1 MRLQLSPAIRAVP
14 FPGWATYPLLVVGDN
29 TADEAGIC
37 VAERGHEAAQ
47 GLLVEL
53 SHCPEH
59 SPARAAAGGAV
70 PKAAHL
76 LQPHDALHCV
86 KRKADV
92 GRAQDQESALGGWV
106 GQRSG
111 ALPRRG
117 TGMLNMKDF
126 TPPGKVGI
134 TGPIGQTGKLRLRR

>member
-1 MRLQLSPAIRAVP
+1 M
-14 FPGWATYPLLVVGDN
+14 VGDN
-29 TADEAGIC
+29 TADEAGVR

-53 SHCPEH
+53 SHRPEH

-76 LQPHDALHCV
+76 LQPHDALHYV

-92 GRAQDQESALGGWV
+92 GKHGIRSPLWGARLAEGPGSYHREEPARYIRRTSHHLVRWVLSASLDRW
-106 GQRSG
+106 
-111 ALPRRG
+111 A
-117 TGMLNMKDF
+117 N
-126 TPPGKVGI
+126 
-134 TGPIGQTGKLRLRR
+134 